1 MPPTMS
7 NIPNTRFQTSIIYS
21 LHQTPGE
28 SRWRGFAIF
37 AYCLL
42 PTVNCD
48 CDCKLKNY
56 FVTYTQPTN
65 GSGKPGSLSS
75 IT

>member
-7 NIPNTRFQTSIIYS
+7 NIPNTRFQTSIFILYIKLS
-21 LHQTPGE
+21 EIPDGADLQ
-28 SRWRGFAIF
+28 S
-37 AYCLL
+37 L
-42 PTVNCD
+42 PTAN

-65 GSGKPGSLSS
+65 GSGNPGSLSS